1 MRSAEQHG
9 PIIWCGHSKECIQRS
24 STPITVVNWIEL
36 KYKLQTLALSLGID
50 LRGRVPRVGTGA
62 VGIVN
67 TLYSS
72 TGFRL
77 ADPQCPPRQLET
89 CRHLRLSQGS
99 SSHRANDEHG
109 YMSEH
114 EACCCH
120 YVNCVQSKSSDRDA
134 RPRSTVTELLRCSIS
149 QGSNDDP
156 RAPTTMS
163 FIPRATFQ
171 YPLLTPSWFA
181 GHMAKSLRE
190 MGTLLQDI
198 DLVIE
203 ARDARL
209 PLTSINRAFDA
220 VLEKSWGRRMDLD
233 ALSGD
238 DGESST
244 SGRRSGPNM
253 GYNVGG
259 KGKERLVVYTKKD
272 LAEER
277 YEKVS
282 F

>member
-1 MRSAEQHG
+1 
-9 PIIWCGHSKECIQRS
+9 
-24 STPITVVNWIEL
+24 
-36 KYKLQTLALSLGID
+36 
-50 LRGRVPRVGTGA
+50 
-62 VGIVN
+62 
-67 TLYSS
+67 
-72 TGFRL
+72 
-77 ADPQCPPRQLET
+77 
-89 CRHLRLSQGS
+89 
-99 SSHRANDEHG
+99 
-109 YMSEH
+109 
-114 EACCCH
+114 
-120 YVNCVQSKSSDRDA
+120 
-134 RPRSTVTELLRCSIS
+134 
-149 QGSNDDP
+149 
-156 RAPTTMS
+156 
-163 FIPRATFQ
+163 
-171 YPLLTPSWFA
+171 
-181 GHMAKSLRE
+181 MAKSLRE

-233 ALSGD
+233 ALGG

-244 SGRRSGPNM
+244 SASGRRGSGPNM

-282 F
+282 V